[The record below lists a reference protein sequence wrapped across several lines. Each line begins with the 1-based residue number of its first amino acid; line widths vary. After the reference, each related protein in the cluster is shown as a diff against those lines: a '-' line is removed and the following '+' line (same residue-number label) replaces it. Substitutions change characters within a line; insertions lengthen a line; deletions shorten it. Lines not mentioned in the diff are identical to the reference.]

1 MNIGHFIIANL
12 FYFFSFLM
20 LISAILVIGSK
31 NPVHSVLFLI
41 LVFCNAAGLLILL
54 EVEFLAM
61 IFLIVYVGAIAVLF
75 LFVVMMLNIKLI
87 ELNENLILYL
97 PIGAILALIFL
108 FEIFIIIDTDLIP
121 LFSLNFADT
130 LNYIKWTSEITYT
143 TNVARLG
150 SLIYTHYFFLFIIAS
165 LILFVAMVGAI
176 MLTLYKNTNLK
187 RQVIYKQISRDFNKA
202 IKLQYLK

>member
-1 MNIGHFIIANL
+1 
-12 FYFFSFLM
+12 M
-20 LISAILVIGSK
+20 LICAGLSIFSK
-31 NPVHSVLFLI
+31 NTVHSILFLI
-41 LVFCNAAGLLILL
+41 LVFCNASGVLFLLN
-54 EVEFLAM
+54 VEYLALVY
-61 IFLIVYVGAIAVLF
+61 IIVYVGAIAVLF

>member
-1 MNIGHFIIANL
+1 
-12 FYFFSFLM
+12 M
-20 LISAILVIGSK
+20 LISAILVIGAK

-87 ELNENLILYL
+87 ELSENLLLYL
-97 PIGAILALIFL
+97 PIGAILALLFL
-108 FEIFIIIDTDLIP
+108 FEIFILIDTDLIP
-121 LFSLNFADT
+121 LFNLNFGDT
-130 LNYIKWTSEITYT
+130 LNYIQWSSEITSM
-143 TNVARLG
+143 TNIAKLG
-150 SLIYTHYFFLFIIAS
+150 MLIYTHYFLLFIIAS
-165 LILFVAMVGAI
+165 FILFVAMIGAI
-176 MLTLYKNTNLK
+176 MLTLYRHTNVK
-187 RQVIYKQISRDFNKA
+187 RQLIYKQLSRDFNKA